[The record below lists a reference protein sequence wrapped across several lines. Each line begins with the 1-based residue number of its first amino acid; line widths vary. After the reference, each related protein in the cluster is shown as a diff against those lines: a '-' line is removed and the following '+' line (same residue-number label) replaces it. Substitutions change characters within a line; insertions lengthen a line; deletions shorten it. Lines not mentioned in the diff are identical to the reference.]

1 MDNFLDQAF
10 LISVIRL
17 STPLIFASL
26 GGLFA
31 ERSGIVQLALE
42 GLMLMG
48 AFVAA
53 VVTWKFQNPWL
64 GFLAAGFAC
73 GIVGIVQWFFSDKL
87 KANQIVLGTGINI
100 LAFGLVPVLCKALF
114 GSTAG
119 TPAIDLQF
127 RFTGEP
133 IYLMVGIFVVIAI
146 WFNYFRSGLWLQFCG
161 ENPSILDSAG
171 ISSSK
176 FRMKMMF
183 ISGALAGFAGASLS
197 IFLSSSYSNQITAG
211 RGFIAL
217 AALIFGGWKPVETF
231 FACLLFA
238 VADAVQIQLQG
249 HSSFIPVQF
258 IQILPYVITIA
269 AIAIVGQQSNA
280 PKSLGQAK

>member
-1 MDNFLDQAF
+1 MDNFLDPAF
-10 LISVIRL
+10 FISVIRL
-17 STPLIFASL
+17 ATPLVLASL

-48 AFVAA
+48 SFVAA
-53 VVTWKFQNPWL
+53 VVTLKLQDPWL
-64 GFLAAGFAC
+64 GFIAAGFVC
-73 GIVGIVQWFFSDKL
+73 GLLGILQWVFSDKL

-100 LAFGLVPVLCKALF
+100 LAFGLVAVLCKALF

-127 RFTGEP
+127 RFTSEP
-133 IYLMVGIFVVIAI
+133 LYIMVVIFVLIAV

-183 ISGALAGFAGASLS
+183 LSGALAGFAGASLS

-249 HSSFIPVQF
+249 HSSWIPVQF
-258 IQILPYVITIA
+258 IQITPYVLTIV
-269 AIAIVGQQSNA
+269 AIAIVGQHSNA
-280 PKSLGQAK
+280 PKSLGRV